1 MPMYSERIN
10 VAAASWRGRFCSY
23 HHRIERDTSKGMTMA
38 VETTS
43 PTKTG
48 RTRDVLTPVIEA
60 DQWYWAEHIRRV
72 FDMSRETVAALKRGA
87 EKGEVKRCR
96 NGDLIVG
103 QAVLRFLKSV

>member
-1 MPMYSERIN
+1 
-10 VAAASWRGRFCSY
+10 
-23 HHRIERDTSKGMTMA
+23 MA